1 MNKKRYFPRSVR
13 TSIPALKRQRLL
25 NLCEDQARQSY
36 IVRFLKNQ
44 TNIFIIMLFLEKK
57 TSVAS
62 LLKIISKIN
71 KL

>member
-13 TSIPALKRQRLL
+13 ISIPALERQRLL

-36 IVRFLKNQ
+36 IVRSLKNQ
-44 TNIFIIMLFLEKK
+44 TNIFIFMLFLEK

-62 LLKIISKIN
+62 LLRIISKIN